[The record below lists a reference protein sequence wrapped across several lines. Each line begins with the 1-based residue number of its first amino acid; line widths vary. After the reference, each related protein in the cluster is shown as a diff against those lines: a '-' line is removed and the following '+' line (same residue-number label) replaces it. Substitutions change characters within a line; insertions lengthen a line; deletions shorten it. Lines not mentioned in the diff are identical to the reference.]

1 LSEEGAV
8 DFDDTMKVSTA
19 AMSAQTTRLRIIA
32 ENLAN
37 TGSTANTP
45 GADPYR
51 RKIVTFRNVLDQ
63 HTGDKLVKVGRVVP
77 DASPFE
83 LKFIP
88 GHPAADANGYVRFP
102 NVNAMIEMADLKD
115 ADRSYQANVD
125 VIDVAK
131 SMLSRAIGLLQP

>member
-1 LSEEGAV
+1 ME
-8 DFDDTMKVSTA
+8 FDDTLKISAA
-19 AMSAQTTRLRIIA
+19 AMTAQTTRLRTIA

-37 TGSTANTP
+37 SGSTANSP
-45 GADPYR
+45 DADPYR

-63 HTGDKLVKVGRVVP
+63 ATGAKLVKVGQILP
-77 DASPFE
+77 DASDFE
-83 LKFIP
+83 LRYIP

-102 NVNAMIEMADLKD
+102 NVNSMIEMADMKD
-115 ADRSYQANVD
+115 ANRSYQANVD

>member
-1 LSEEGAV
+1 L
-8 DFDDTMKVSTA
+8 DFDDTLKISAA
-19 AMSAQTTRLRIIA
+19 AMTAQTTRLRIIA

-37 TGSTANTP
+37 ESATATTP

-63 HTGDKLVKVGRVVP
+63 ETGGKLVKVNKVLP
-77 DASPFE
+77 DSSPFE
-83 LKFIP
+83 LRYVP

-102 NVNAMIEMADLKD
+102 NVNSMVEMADLKD
-115 ADRSYQANVD
+115 ANRSYQANVD

-131 SMLSRAIGLLQP
+131 NMLSRAIGLLQN

>member
-1 LSEEGAV
+1 M
-8 DFDDTMKVSTA
+8 DFDETLKISAA
-19 AMSAQTTRLRIIA
+19 AMSAQTTRLRTIA

-37 TGSTANTP
+37 AGSTANSP

-51 RKIVTFRNVLDQ
+51 RKIVTFRNVLD
-63 HTGDKLVKVGRVVP
+63 HATGDKLVKVDRVLP

-83 LKFIP
+83 LRYTP

-102 NVNAMIEMADLKD
+102 NVNSMIEMADLKD
-115 ADRSYQANVD
+115 ANRSYQANVD

-131 SMLSRAIGLLQP
+131 NMLSRAIGLLQN

>member
-1 LSEEGAV
+1 M
-8 DFDDTMKVSTA
+8 DFDETLKVSAA
-19 AMSAQTTRLRIIA
+19 AMTAQTTRLRIIA

-37 TGSTANTP
+37 AGSTANTP

-63 HTGDKLVKVGRVVP
+63 QTGGKLVKVDRVLP
-77 DASPFE
+77 DATPFE
-83 LKFIP
+83 LKYVP
-88 GHPAADANGYVRFP
+88 GHPAADASGYVRFP
-102 NVNAMIEMADLKD
+102 NVNSMIEMADLKD
-115 ADRSYQANVD
+115 ANRSYQADVD

>member
-1 LSEEGAV
+1 ME
-8 DFDDTMKVSTA
+8 FDDTLKISAA
-19 AMSAQTTRLRIIA
+19 AMTAQTTRLRTIA

-37 TGSTANTP
+37 SGSTANSP
-45 GADPYR
+45 DADPYR

-63 HTGDKLVKVGRVVP
+63 ATGAKLVKVGQILP
-77 DASPFE
+77 DASDFE
-83 LKFIP
+83 LRYIP

-102 NVNAMIEMADLKD
+102 NVNSMIEMADLKD
-115 ADRSYQANVD
+115 ANRSYQANVD